1 MILSNHY
8 LNQQFFSNENQIFKS
23 ILLIN
28 NMITLGKDEIAKYP
42 FLADAGQYLKDKG
55 FTLQQFGI
63 DPVLKIPLEKAFDRV
78 QVSADGKIYKSD
90 LIDGEASDIALENE
104 VFSFLLA
111 IVLLKLTGITT
122 LIKRFALAEARRAEK
137 YLEKDLANITD
148 DSKKELAIKI
158 IDDLFSIQVKK
169 QDDFF
174 IIPISNYLEHSINF
188 HEREWKLV
196 NRRVKNGSVFLTPH
210 ETVRLIRKE
219 LSNYISSKIFNAKMP
234 SMISGFE
241 EPVKK
246 LNSLSKKFVTYTV
259 TNGEYPPCI
268 KHAIEI
274 LEKGENLPH
283 SGRFMLATFLL
294 SRNQSIEQIAPL
306 FKNAPDYNE
315 RVTLYQ
321 LNHLA
326 GTSGSGTQYSCPS
339 CEKLK
344 TQNLCFA
351 IPECNNILNPLQFGK
366 KRK

>member
-1 MILSNHY
+1 MLA
-8 LNQQFFSNENQIFKS
+8 
-23 ILLIN
+23 
-28 NMITLGKDEIAKYP
+28 LGQDEIAKYP

-55 FTLQQFGI
+55 FTLEQFGT
-63 DPVLKIPLEKAFDRV
+63 DPDLKDLVIKAYERI
-78 QVSADGKIYKSD
+78 QVAADGKIYKSD
-90 LIDGEASDIALENE
+90 LLGDQVSKEAALPRE

-111 IVLLKLTGITT
+111 IVLLKLSGMHT

-137 YLEKDLANITD
+137 YLEKDLANISD
-148 DSKKELAIKI
+148 ESKKQLAIKI
-158 IDDLFSIQVKK
+158 IDDLFSVQIEKFNDYFV
-169 QDDFF
+169 
-174 IIPISNYLEHSINF
+174 IPVSDYLKHSINF
-188 HEREWKLV
+188 HEREWKLT
-196 NRRVKNGSVFLTPH
+196 NRHVENGQVFLTPH

-219 LSNYISSKIFNAKMP
+219 LGTYINSKIVNAKTP
-234 SMISGFE
+234 TMIPGFE
-241 EPVKK
+241 DSVNK
-246 LNSLSKKFVTYTV
+246 LVMLSKKFSTFTV
-259 TNGEYPPCI
+259 TTGEYPPCI
-268 KHAIEI
+268 KHAIDI

-294 SRNQSIEQIAPL
+294 SKGQSVQQIAPL

-344 TQNLCFA
+344 TQSLCFA
-351 IPECNNILNPLQFGK
+351 TSECDGIISPLQFGK

>member
-1 MILSNHY
+1 ML
-8 LNQQFFSNENQIFKS
+8 
-23 ILLIN
+23 
-28 NMITLGKDEIAKYP
+28 TLGQDEVAKYP

-55 FTLQQFGI
+55 FTLEQFGSDPDLKSLI
-63 DPVLKIPLEKAFDRV
+63 DKAFDRI
-78 QVSADGKIYKSD
+78 QVAADGKIYKSD
-90 LIDGEASDIALENE
+90 LIGDQVSKEAALPRE

-111 IVLLKLTGITT
+111 IVLLKLSGMNT

-137 YLEKDLANITD
+137 YLEKDLANISD
-148 DSKKELAIKI
+148 ESKKELAIRV
-158 IDDLFSIQVKK
+158 IDDLFSVQVKK
-169 QDDFF
+169 QDDYFV
-174 IIPISNYLEHSINF
+174 IPVSDYLKHSINF
-188 HEREWKLV
+188 HEREWKLI
-196 NRRVKNGSVFLTPH
+196 NRHVENGQVFLNSH
-210 ETVRLIRKE
+210 EIVRLIRKE
-219 LSNYISSKIFNAKMP
+219 LGTYINSKIINAKTP
-234 SMISGFE
+234 SMIPGFE
-241 EPVKK
+241 GPVNK
-246 LNSLSKKFVTYTV
+246 LLSLSKKFVTFTV
-259 TNGEYPPCI
+259 TTSEYPPCI

-294 SRNQSIEQIAPL
+294 SKGQSVQQIAPL

-351 IPECNNILNPLQFGK
+351 IPECDNIISPLQFGK
-366 KRK
+366 KRN

>member
-1 MILSNHY
+1 MLA
-8 LNQQFFSNENQIFKS
+8 
-23 ILLIN
+23 
-28 NMITLGKDEIAKYP
+28 LGQDEIAKYP

-55 FTLQQFGI
+55 FTLEQFGT
-63 DPVLKIPLEKAFDRV
+63 DPDLKSLVEKAFNRIEV
-78 QVSADGKIYKSD
+78 AADGKIYHSEITGDHVSK
-90 LIDGEASDIALENE
+90 EAALPRE

-111 IVLLKLTGITT
+111 IVLLKLSGMTT

-137 YLEKDLANITD
+137 YLEKDLANISD
-148 DSKKELAIKI
+148 ESKKQLAIRV
-158 IDDLFSIQVKK
+158 IDDLFSVQVKK

-174 IIPISNYLEHSINF
+174 VILASDYLKHSINF
-188 HEREWKLV
+188 HEREWKLI
-196 NRRVKNGSVFLTPH
+196 NRHVENGLVFLTPH

-219 LSNYISSKIFNAKMP
+219 LGTYISSKIINAKTP
-234 SMISGFE
+234 PMISGFE
-241 EPVKK
+241 EPVNK
-246 LNSLSKKFVTYTV
+246 LISMSKKFTTFTV
-259 TNGEYPPCI
+259 TTGEYPPCI

-294 SRNQSIEQIAPL
+294 SKGQSVEEIAPL

-326 GTSGSGTQYSCPS
+326 GMSGSGTRYSCPS

-351 IPECNNILNPLQFGK
+351 IPECDNIINPLQFGK
-366 KRK
+366 KRI

>member
-1 MILSNHY
+1 
-8 LNQQFFSNENQIFKS
+8 
-23 ILLIN
+23 
-28 NMITLGKDEIAKYP
+28 MITLGKDEIAKYP

-63 DPVLKIPLEKAFDRV
+63 DPDLKISLEKAFNRV

-90 LIDGEASDIALENE
+90 LIDGEASKDYVLERE

-111 IVLLKLTGITT
+111 IVLLKLTGMTT

-137 YLEKDLANITD
+137 YLEKDLSNITD
-148 DSKKELAIKI
+148 DTKKELAIRI
-158 IDDLFSIQVKK
+158 IDDLFSIQIKK
-169 QDDFF
+169 QDDYF
-174 IIPISNYLEHSINF
+174 IIPISNYLKHSVNF
-188 HEREWKLV
+188 HEREWKLI
-196 NRRVKNGSVFLTPH
+196 NRKVGNGFVFLTPH

-219 LSNYISSKIFNAKMP
+219 LSSYISSKIINAKTP

-246 LNSLSKKFVTYTV
+246 LILLSKKFVNYTV
-259 TNGEYPPCI
+259 TTGDYPPCI
-268 KHAIEI
+268 KHAIEV

-294 SRNQSIEQIAPL
+294 SKNQSLDQIAPL

-351 IPECNNILNPLQFGK
+351 IPECDNIFNPLQFGK
-366 KRK
+366 RRK

>member
-1 MILSNHY
+1 
-8 LNQQFFSNENQIFKS
+8 
-23 ILLIN
+23 
-28 NMITLGKDEIAKYP
+28 MITLGKDEIAKYP

-55 FTLQQFGI
+55 FSLQQFGT
-63 DPVLKIPLEKAFDRV
+63 DPDLKLSVEKALNRV
-78 QVSADGKIYKSD
+78 LVSADGKIYKSD
-90 LIDGEASDIALENE
+90 LIDGEASKDYVLERE

-111 IVLLKLTGITT
+111 IVLLKLTGMTT

-137 YLEKDLANITD
+137 FLEKDLGNISD
-148 DSKKELAIKI
+148 ESKKELAIKI
-158 IDDLFSIQVKK
+158 IDDLFSIQIKK

-174 IIPISNYLEHSINF
+174 IIPISNYLKHSINF
-188 HEREWKLV
+188 HEREWKLI
-196 NRRVKNGSVFLTPH
+196 NRHVENGYVFLTSH

-219 LSNYISSKIFNAKMP
+219 LGNYISSKILNAKTP

-241 EPVKK
+241 EPVEK
-246 LNSLSKKFVTYTV
+246 LISLSKKFVTHTV
-259 TNGEYPPCI
+259 STGEYPPCI
-268 KHAIEI
+268 KHAIEV

-294 SRNQSIEQIAPL
+294 AKNQSFEQIAPL

-326 GTSGSGTQYSCPS
+326 GSSGSGTQYSCPS

-351 IPECNNILNPLQFGK
+351 IPECDNIFSPLQFGK

>member
-1 MILSNHY
+1 MLA
-8 LNQQFFSNENQIFKS
+8 
-23 ILLIN
+23 
-28 NMITLGKDEIAKYP
+28 LGQDEIAKYP

-55 FTLQQFGI
+55 FTLEQFGT
-63 DPVLKIPLEKAFDRV
+63 DPDLKSLVEKAFNRIEV
-78 QVSADGKIYKSD
+78 AADGKIYHSD
-90 LIDGEASDIALENE
+90 LIGDHASNQAALPRE

-111 IVLLKLTGITT
+111 IVLLKLSGMNT

-137 YLEKDLANITD
+137 YLEKDLANISD
-148 DSKKELAIKI
+148 ESKKQLAIRV
-158 IDDLFSIQVKK
+158 IDDLFSVQIKK
-169 QDDFF
+169 QDDYFV
-174 IIPISNYLEHSINF
+174 IPVSDYLKHSINF
-188 HEREWKLV
+188 HEREWKLI
-196 NRRVKNGSVFLTPH
+196 NRHVENGLVFLTPH

-219 LSNYISSKIFNAKMP
+219 LGTYISSKIINAKTP
-234 SMISGFE
+234 PMISGFE
-241 EPVKK
+241 ESVNK
-246 LNSLSKKFVTYTV
+246 LISMSKKFTTYTV
-259 TNGEYPPCI
+259 TTGEYPPCI

-294 SRNQSIEQIAPL
+294 SKGQSVEEIAPL

-351 IPECNNILNPLQFGK
+351 IPECDNIINPLQFGK
-366 KRK
+366 KRI

>member
-1 MILSNHY
+1 
-8 LNQQFFSNENQIFKS
+8 
-23 ILLIN
+23 
-28 NMITLGKDEIAKYP
+28 MITLGKDEIAKYP

-63 DPVLKIPLEKAFDRV
+63 DPDLRVSLENALTRV
-78 QVSADGKIYKSD
+78 EVSANGKIYKSD
-90 LIDGEASDIALENE
+90 LIDGEASKDYVLERE

-111 IVLLKLTGITT
+111 IVLLKLTGMNT

-137 YLEKDLANITD
+137 YLEKDLANITNEA
-148 DSKKELAIKI
+148 KKELAIKI
-158 IDDLFSIQVKK
+158 IDDLFSIQIKK
-169 QDDFF
+169 QNDYF
-174 IIPISNYLEHSINF
+174 IIPISNYLKHSINF
-188 HEREWKLV
+188 HEREWKLI
-196 NRRVKNGSVFLTPH
+196 NRRVGNGFVFLTPH

-219 LSNYISSKIFNAKMP
+219 LSNYISSKIINAKTP
-234 SMISGFE
+234 TMISGFE

-246 LNSLSKKFVTYTV
+246 LISLSKKFVSHTV
-259 TNGEYPPCI
+259 TTGEYPPCV
-268 KHAIEI
+268 KHAIEV

-283 SGRFMLATFLL
+283 SGRFMLATYLL
-294 SRNQSIEQIAPL
+294 GRNMSVEQIAPL

-321 LNHLA
+321 LNHLK

-344 TQNLCFA
+344 TQNLCYA
-351 IPECNNILNPLQFGK
+351 IPECDNILNPLQFGK